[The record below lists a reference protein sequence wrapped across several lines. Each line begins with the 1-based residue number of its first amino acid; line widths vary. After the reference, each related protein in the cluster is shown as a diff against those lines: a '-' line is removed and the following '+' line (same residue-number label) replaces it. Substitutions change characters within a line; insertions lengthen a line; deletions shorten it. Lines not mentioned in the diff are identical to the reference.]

1 MTTPKVLYAAWRRSA
16 LARPCGRVGSSLTR
30 TAGLRVRLRSPL
42 LAFAVAVLATATF
55 ADEEAEATEDAA
67 AKEQAEERPPGRFTM
82 TVDRRERDPE
92 EVKEEEDKKKDRRGV
107 NEKFGGFN
115 KVVFEGKKEEK
126 LDIGRELKWEY
137 TTTFQPKMFQP
148 ECQADLSISYTQMYD
163 KVRVDTTIR
172 QDGCP
177 ASSGEY
183 RIRMRTRAEDGA
195 VNNHEFHESWSRE
208 EPGTLEFRKDYPMG
222 ADPDLIW
229 ARIQTSHNSNCRC
242 APVAMEESVPGESG
256 TPPSA
261 STP

>member
-1 MTTPKVLYAAWRRSA
+1 M
-16 LARPCGRVGSSLTR
+16 
-30 TAGLRVRLRSPL
+30 
-42 LAFAVAVLATATF
+42 
-55 ADEEAEATEDAA
+55 
-67 AKEQAEERPPGRFTM
+67 
-82 TVDRRERDPE
+82 
-92 EVKEEEDKKKDRRGV
+92 

-222 ADPDLIW
+222 EDPDLIW

-242 APVAMEESVPGESG
+242 APVAMEESVPGGIGHPTLRQHALSPRHKAAPWNAVRRALAPSLAEFIDAFNTGLVADGLVPCRICRCVQDGRPQGVAPTRPVPSPPVPFNAIPRPHAARPES
-256 TPPSA
+256 PKSDHR
-261 STP
+261 

>member
-1 MTTPKVLYAAWRRSA
+1 MTTGNLLRSA
-16 LARPCGRVGSSLTR
+16 CSRWGGGHLALPHARRARIPHRF
-30 TAGLRVRLRSPL
+30 RLL
-42 LAFAVAVLATATF
+42 LAFAVATIGVVVIAE
-55 ADEEAEATEDAA
+55 EEAEPAEDAA
-67 AKEQAEERPPGRFTM
+67 AQEQEEERPPGRFTM
-82 TVDRRERDPE
+82 TIDRGERDPE
-92 EVKEEEDKKKDRRGV
+92 EAQEAEEEKKDRRGV
-107 NEKFGGFN
+107 QEKFGGFN

-137 TTTFQPKMFQP
+137 TSTFQPKMFEP
-148 ECQADLSISYTQMYD
+148 ECQADLSISYAQMYD

-183 RIRMRTRAEDGA
+183 RIRMRTRAEDGE

-222 ADPDLIW
+222 PDPDLIW

-242 APVAMEESVPGESG
+242 APVAMEEPPPGDMAAP
-256 TPPSA
+256 TSA

>member
-1 MTTPKVLYAAWRRSA
+1 MTTPKALHAACSRS
-16 LARPCGRVGSSLTR
+16 
-30 TAGLRVRLRSPL
+30 L
-42 LAFAVAVLATATF
+42 LAFAIVVLGTSTF
-55 ADEEAEATEDAA
+55 ADEEAEAAEDAA
-67 AKEQAEERPPGRFTM
+67 AQEQKQEEERPPGRFSM
-82 TVDRRERDPE
+82 TIDRSERDPE
-92 EVKEEEDKKKDRRGV
+92 EAREEAEEKKDRRGV
-107 NEKFGGFN
+107 SEKFGGFN

-137 TTTFQPKMFQP
+137 TTTFQPKMFEP

-183 RIRMRTRAEDGA
+183 RIRMRIRAEDGE
-195 VNNHEFHESWSRE
+195 VNNLEFHESWARE

-229 ARIQTSHNSNCRC
+229 ARVQTSHNSNCRC
-242 APVAMEESVPGESG
+242 APVAMEESVPDMA
-256 TPPSA
+256 TPDSA

>member
-1 MTTPKVLYAAWRRSA
+1 MTTPKVLQAACRRW
-16 LARPCGRVGSSLTR
+16 
-30 TAGLRVRLRSPL
+30 L
-42 LAFAVAVLATATF
+42 LAFAIAVLGASAF
-55 ADEEAEATEDAA
+55 AEEEAEATQDAA
-67 AKEQAEERPPGRFTM
+67 AQEQDEERPPGRFTM
-82 TVDRRERDPE
+82 TFDRSERDPE
-92 EVKEEEDKKKDRRGV
+92 EVEEAKEKREEKKDPRRV

-163 KVRVDTTIR
+163 KVRIDTTIR

-183 RIRMRTRAEDGA
+183 RIRMRTRAEDGE
-195 VNNHEFHESWSRE
+195 VNNLEFHESWSRE
-208 EPGTLEFRKDYPMG
+208 ESGTLEFRKDYPMG
-222 ADPDLIW
+222 EDPDLIW
-229 ARIQTSHNSNCRC
+229 ARIQSSHASNCRC
-242 APVAMEESVPGESG
+242 APVAMEEPPPGDMAA
-256 TPPSA
+256 PPSA

>member
-1 MTTPKVLYAAWRRSA
+1 MTSGNLLRSA
-16 LARPCGRVGSSLTR
+16 CSRWGGGHLALPHARRAHIPHRF
-30 TAGLRVRLRSPL
+30 RLL
-42 LAFAVAVLATATF
+42 LAFAVATIGVVVIAE
-55 ADEEAEATEDAA
+55 EEAEPAEDAA
-67 AKEQAEERPPGRFTM
+67 AQEQEEERPPGRFTM
-82 TVDRRERDPE
+82 TIDRGERDPE
-92 EVKEEEDKKKDRRGV
+92 EAQEAEEEKKDRRGV
-107 NEKFGGFN
+107 QEKFGGFN

-137 TTTFQPKMFQP
+137 TTTFQPKMFEP
-148 ECQADLSISYTQMYD
+148 ECQADLSISYAQMYD

-183 RIRMRTRAEDGA
+183 RIRMRTRAEDGE

-222 ADPDLIW
+222 PDPDLIW

-242 APVAMEESVPGESG
+242 APVAMEEPAPDMA
-256 TPPSA
+256 TPDSA

>member
-1 MTTPKVLYAAWRRSA
+1 MTTPKVLQTACRRS
-16 LARPCGRVGSSLTR
+16 
-30 TAGLRVRLRSPL
+30 L
-42 LAFAVAVLATATF
+42 LAFAIALLGMSAIAE
-55 ADEEAEATEDAA
+55 EEAEATEDAA
-67 AKEQAEERPPGRFTM
+67 AQQQKEERPPGRFRM
-82 TVDRRERDPE
+82 TFDRTERDPE
-92 EVKEEEDKKKDRRGV
+92 EVKEEQEQKKDRRGV

-115 KVVFEGKKEEK
+115 KVIFEGKKEEK

-137 TTTFQPKMFQP
+137 TTTFQPRMFEP
-148 ECQADLSISYTQMYD
+148 ECQADLAISYTQMYD

-183 RIRMRTRAEDGA
+183 RIRMRTRAEDGE
-195 VNNHEFHESWSRE
+195 VNNLEFHETWSRE

-229 ARIQTSHNSNCRC
+229 ARIQSSHASNCRC
-242 APVAMEESVPGESG
+242 APVAMEEPPPDIAA
-256 TPPSA
+256 PPSA